1 MIWIFDLAPAIEAKD
16 DGDAVQVKKPKKFKK
31 EEEEDKEED
40 EDEEQEVEDSGKTF
54 HSWFT

>member
-1 MIWIFDLAPAIEAKD
+1 M
-16 DGDAVQVKKPKKFKK
+16 KKPKKFKK

-54 HSWFT
+54 HGLYNYGVKDSTLWIWSLL